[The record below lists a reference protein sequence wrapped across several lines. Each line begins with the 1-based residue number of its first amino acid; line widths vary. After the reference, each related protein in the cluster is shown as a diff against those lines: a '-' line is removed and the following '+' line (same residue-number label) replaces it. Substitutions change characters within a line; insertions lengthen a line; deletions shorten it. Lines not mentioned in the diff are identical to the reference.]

1 MRRKTMANHIE
12 DRHVLYSGT
21 KKLPCRLTDREFF
34 DRAEEMTGK
43 MRRLSEIKDDKKA
56 TMKDFNA
63 RIESAEAEIE
73 RLRSILETRKETR
86 TVEVESIAVFSENKV
101 EEIRLDTME
110 VIGTWALEAH
120 ERQGMLEFIVD
131 EEKSRTLVDN

>member
-1 MRRKTMANHIE
+1 MANHIE

-56 TMKDFNA
+56 TMKDFKATMKDFNA

-86 TVEVESIAVFSENKV
+86 TVEVESIALFSENKV

-110 VIGTWALEAH
+110 VIGTRALEAH
-120 ERQGMLEFIVD
+120 ERQGMLEFIED
-131 EEKSRTLVDN
+131 EEKVSNTC